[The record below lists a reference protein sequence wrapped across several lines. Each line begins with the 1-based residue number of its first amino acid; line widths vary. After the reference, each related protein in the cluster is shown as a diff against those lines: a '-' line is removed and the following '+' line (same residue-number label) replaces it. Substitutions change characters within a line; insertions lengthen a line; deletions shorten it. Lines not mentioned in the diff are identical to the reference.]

1 MLLLA
6 LHPPGVKSPPKK
18 QKNTINK
25 HTTFIFLIDAAIV
38 AGNTLS
44 GKVLLLVQ
52 DDIHVKDHPSTDL
65 YLHLA
70 GTEQATVQ
78 KGIKIFT
85 ALRFVFSS
93 HVVLSQRSQD
103 DEDVHNGG
111 IIIEQ
116 GSYGFP
122 FSIDLPTS
130 LPSSTYAKSAKRGS
144 PSNCKIEVRDML
156 LKGVIVFGGREGK
169 IACCC
174 RLQTCKQQTME
185 RI

>member
-1 MLLLA
+1 M
-6 LHPPGVKSPPKK
+6 
-18 QKNTINK
+18 KNN
-25 HTTFIFLIDAAIV
+25 
-38 AGNTLS
+38 
-44 GKVLLLVQ
+44 
-52 DDIHVKDHPSTDL
+52 PSTDL

-103 DEDVHNGG
+103 DENVNNGG
-111 IIIEQ
+111 IIEQ

-130 LPSSTYAKSAKRGS
+130 LPSSTYAKSTKRGS
-144 PSNCKIEVRDML
+144 PSNCKIEVRK
-156 LKGVIVFGGREGK
+156 KGN
-169 IACCC
+169 
-174 RLQTCKQQTME
+174 T
-185 RI
+185 